1 MSMNTT
7 DNHDSNH
14 STTNDPQGDNMND
27 DSNPQPQPALL
38 IWTKP
43 DGTTETGTFADI
55 GQRYYADGY
64 GQDGHSLTPAA
75 SPEATDEP
83 EHFPMEGRDEDTDDE
98 ATEVPAPVVEVV
110 TATAI
115 TAADVAEVVSR
126 RTAAANRTDWTTAV
140 HEDDREAAEADKAM
154 LIAAGLTPGRTY
166 FAPGTPLVQWGLD
179 KWRTERQSL
188 DDMPRLDVA
197 AQEVAEAV
205 RAERRD
211 DTTVAYPSELRMEVD
226 SGRLVLTRGGG
237 GLQIERHG
245 LQRLAAGFPGMLP
258 GAAFRGTMTADETAY
273 LWNSRASRRLS
284 GSRDTVLR
292 HRDAPDGSGR
302 SLYAVVSS
310 SYGAHDA
317 DAIAQDLARM
327 TPGDV
332 SGAVVY
338 DADRAALTWELASMR
353 DVPPVVGEVWKAGL
367 RGGSKDD
374 GTGSAWNSGA
384 FWRAICCNLTTEVLE
399 TSRSRQRHRGQHVAE
414 AFRVQLLEAWKAMGP
429 AFDTFRNRW
438 TVLADTAAT
447 DILGGDSVADA
458 IANLVDQDKG
468 LRDAV
473 GIKRDALVAMLLQ
486 SHSSDPGDSLADVV
500 NAVTRLHE
508 AKLAIPARAAVE
520 AHAGVMVMDFANR
533 VVSA

>member
-1 MSMNTT
+1 
-7 DNHDSNH
+7 
-14 STTNDPQGDNMND
+14 
-27 DSNPQPQPALL
+27 
-38 IWTKP
+38 
-43 DGTTETGTFADI
+43 
-55 GQRYYADGY
+55 
-64 GQDGHSLTPAA
+64 
-75 SPEATDEP
+75 
-83 EHFPMEGRDEDTDDE
+83 
-98 ATEVPAPVVEVV
+98 
-110 TATAI
+110 
-115 TAADVAEVVSR
+115 
-126 RTAAANRTDWTTAV
+126 
-140 HEDDREAAEADKAM
+140 
-154 LIAAGLTPGRTY
+154 
-166 FAPGTPLVQWGLD
+166 
-179 KWRTERQSL
+179 
-188 DDMPRLDVA
+188 
-197 AQEVAEAV
+197 
-205 RAERRD
+205 
-211 DTTVAYPSELRMEVD
+211 
-226 SGRLVLTRGGG
+226 
-237 GLQIERHG
+237 
-245 LQRLAAGFPGMLP
+245 
-258 GAAFRGTMTADETAY
+258 MTADETAY
-273 LWNSRASRRLS
+273 LWNSRAPRMLDAARS
-284 GSRDTVLR
+284 TVLR

-302 SLYAVVSS
+302 SLYAVVSP

-327 TPGDV
+327 APGDV

-399 TSRSRQRHRGQHVAE
+399 TSRSRQRHRGQHVSE
-414 AFRVQLLEAWKAMGP
+414 RFRVQLLEAWKAMGP

-447 DILGGDSVADA
+447 DILGGDSVTDA

-486 SHSSDPGDSLADVV
+486 SHSNDPGDSLADVV

-508 AKLAIPARAAVE
+508 AKLTIPARAAVE
-520 AHAGVMVMDFANR
+520 AHAGVMVMDFAGR